1 VLSRVRATVKAH
13 GQDRVL
19 GPEIEAL
26 AELVR
31 TGSILDAAESACGTL
46 E

>member
-1 VLSRVRATVKAH
+1 VHALVRTRVASH
-13 GQDRVL
+13 GQDRAL
-19 GPEIEAL
+19 SPEIEAL

-31 TGSILDAAESACGTL
+31 SGAALGSAEAACGTL